1 MNSRPPFAVPDFT
14 SMPSD
19 RTRLSCACLVL
30 LTALAFVPCS
40 HALEVVH
47 FRNGDKITGD
57 YLGREGNLL
66 VFRSPLLGE
75 LRVVDTE
82 AVIIELPETPVEA
95 LVGLPPMND
104 DRALSEFAPAR
115 PSSAISPPVPDA
127 KPPAAAPAPPAAKPA
142 LARRTPWKGKI
153 EFGFQQQGGRQ
164 NTLTAS
170 IRADANL
177 KRGRNN
183 YVATGRALYGKNT
196 GRTNADRSDAS
207 FRWRRDYGD
216 RVFTQSI
223 TSFVRDEIRGIN
235 QNWEQNVGVG
245 YRLHENPRNTLNF
258 GGGVTVQFRDSRGLE
273 PGTFG
278 LIEIFQDYTFKLNGR
293 LTLLQNAVGQYSPD
307 GQGTFT
313 VVANQPVRTA
323 DGSEN
328 YKLRFNTTL
337 QGKVSERISMN
348 IRYEYEFDSAVFAR
362 DAESDQRITSSLA
375 YAF

>member
-1 MNSRPPFAVPDFT
+1 
-14 SMPSD
+14 MPTD
-19 RTRLSCACLVL
+19 RARLSCACLAF

-40 HALEVVH
+40 HALEVLH
-47 FRNGDKITGD
+47 FRNGDKITGA

-95 LVGLPPMND
+95 LVGLPPTSH
-104 DRALSEFAPAR
+104 DRGLPEITPVR
-115 PSSAISPPVPDA
+115 PSSAIPPPIPDA
-127 KPPAAAPAPPAAKPA
+127 KSPATAQAPAAAKPA
-142 LARRTPWKGKI
+142 LARRSPWKGKV
-153 EFGFQQQGGRQ
+153 EFGFQQQGGREDAL
-164 NTLTAS
+164 NSS

-177 KRGRNN
+177 TRGRDN

-207 FRWRRDYGD
+207 LRWRRNYGD
-216 RVFTQSI
+216 RVFTQTI

-245 YRLHENPRNTLNF
+245 YRLHENLRHTLNI
-258 GGGVTVQFRDSRGLE
+258 GGGVTTQFRDSRGLAR
-273 PGTFG
+273 GTFG
-278 LIEIFQDYTFKLNGR
+278 LIEIFQDYKIDFNSR
-293 LTLLQNAVGQYSPD
+293 LTLLQNTVAQYSPD
-307 GQGTFT
+307 GQGAFT
-313 VVANQPVRTA
+313 VVPNQPARTNN
-323 DGSEN
+323 GGGN